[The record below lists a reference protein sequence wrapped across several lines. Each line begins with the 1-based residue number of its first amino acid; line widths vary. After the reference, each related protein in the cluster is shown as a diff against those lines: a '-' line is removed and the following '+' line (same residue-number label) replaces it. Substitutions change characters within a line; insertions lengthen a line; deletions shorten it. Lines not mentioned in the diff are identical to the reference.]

1 MNPREGTAMKMTIP
15 FTQLPGVIWVE
26 HVLENAIGAAATAAL
41 TVWGATKAQNI
52 TDVPWQLLAGAAALG
67 AFASILKALATLRV
81 GNNGT
86 ASLNPHVI
94 ADKLR
99 QLR

>member
-1 MNPREGTAMKMTIP
+1 MKLTVP
-15 FTQLPGVIWVE
+15 FVQLPGVIWIE
-26 HVLENAIGAAATAAL
+26 HALENAVGAAATAAL
-41 TVWGATKAQNI
+41 TVWGATKAQDI
-52 TDVPWQLLAGAAALG
+52 TNVPWQLLAGAAALG
-67 AFASILKALATLRV
+67 AFASLLKALATLHV